1 MTARGTVLEN
11 TGELVH
17 RLSSLCCSKK
27 MPERVLCVCVQKWA
41 RVVKRLQGKPQTIWL
56 PIN

>member
-17 RLSSLCCSKK
+17 RLSSLRCSKK
-27 MPERVLCVCVQKWA
+27 MPERVLCVCVCVCVCAKMGENGKEVA
-41 RVVKRLQGKPQTIWL
+41 R
-56 PIN
+56 

>member
-17 RLSSLCCSKK
+17 RLSSLHCSKK
-27 MPERVLCVCVQKWA
+27 MPERVLCVCMCAKMGESGKEVA
-41 RVVKRLQGKPQTIWL
+41 R
-56 PIN
+56 